1 MNVNSILRSRANPG
15 ERHAQRI
22 DISGASVLR
31 GSGSYRLTLPL
42 VRFRANT
49 AAMSLLFYGHPESGH
64 SYKVALTLSMLE
76 LPHEYRWVDVYA
88 PRDQRAADF
97 RAASPFGEIP
107 ILVVDG
113 VPLAQSNAILL
124 HLMRRTRRLGG
135 ETEARAD
142 QVQQWLFWEANR
154 IGIALGNY
162 RAFVRKEFED
172 EVAPEVVAWFKTR
185 VEGSAER
192 LELEV
197 LKRPFLLGDSIT
209 VADLSCSA
217 YLFLAHEAGIDVTAW
232 PGVHQWLQRIASQ
245 RGFLPIAE
253 LMGEPTT

>member
-1 MNVNSILRSRANPG
+1 
-15 ERHAQRI
+15 
-22 DISGASVLR
+22 
-31 GSGSYRLTLPL
+31 
-42 VRFRANT
+42 
-49 AAMSLLFYGHPESGH
+49 MSLVFYGHPESGH
-64 SYKVALTLSMLE
+64 SYKVALALSMLE
-76 LPHEYRWVDVYA
+76 LRYEYRWVDVFA

-107 ILVVDG
+107 VLVTDG

-142 QVQQWLFWEANR
+142 RVQQWLFWEANR

-162 RAFVRKEFED
+162 RAFVREEFGNET
-172 EVAPEVVAWFKTR
+172 APEVVAWFKAR

-192 LELEV
+192 LDREV
-197 LKRPFLLGDSIT
+197 SDRPFLLGDSIT

-217 YLFLAHEAGIDVTAW
+217 YLFLAHEAGIDVTLW
-232 PGVHQWLQRIASQ
+232 SGVHGWLERIASQ
-245 RGFLPIAE
+245 RGYRPIAE
-253 LMGEPTT
+253 LMSKPRI

>member
-1 MNVNSILRSRANPG
+1 M
-15 ERHAQRI
+15 
-22 DISGASVLR
+22 
-31 GSGSYRLTLPL
+31 PL
-42 VRFRANT
+42 V
-49 AAMSLLFYGHPESGH
+49 FYGHPESGH
-64 SYKVALTLSMLE
+64 SYKVALALSMLE
-76 LPHEYRWVDVYA
+76 LPHEYRWVNVFA

-97 RAASPFGEIP
+97 RAVSPFGEIP

-135 ETEARAD
+135 ETEALAD

-162 RAFVRKEFED
+162 RAFVRKEFGD
-172 EVAPEVVAWFKTR
+172 ETAPEVVAWFKAR

-192 LELEV
+192 LDHQV
-197 LKRPFLLGDSIT
+197 SNRPFLLGDSIT

-217 YLFLAHEAGIDVTAW
+217 YLFLAHEAGIDVTVW
-232 PGVHQWLQRIASQ
+232 PRAHQWLERIASQ
-245 RGFLPIAE
+245 RGFRLMAE
-253 LMGEPTT
+253 LMSTPT

>member
-1 MNVNSILRSRANPG
+1 M
-15 ERHAQRI
+15 
-22 DISGASVLR
+22 SV
-31 GSGSYRLTLPL
+31 
-42 VRFRANT
+42 V
-49 AAMSLLFYGHPESGH
+49 FYGHPESGH
-64 SYKVALTLSMLE
+64 SYKVALALSMLE
-76 LPHEYRWVDVYA
+76 LPHEYRWVDVFA

-107 ILVVDG
+107 ILVTDG

-124 HLMRRTRRLGG
+124 QLMRRTRRLGG

-162 RAFVRKEFED
+162 RAFVRKEFD
-172 EVAPEVVAWFKTR
+172 DDTSPEVVAWFKRR

-192 LELEV
+192 LDRAV
-197 LKRPFLLGDSIT
+197 SNRPFLLGDSIT

-217 YLFLAHEAGIDVTAW
+217 YLFLAHEAGIDVTVW
-232 PGVHQWLQRIASQ
+232 PAVHRWLGRIASQ
-245 RGFLPIAE
+245 PGFGPIAE
-253 LMGEPTT
+253 LMSKPPT

>member
-1 MNVNSILRSRANPG
+1 
-15 ERHAQRI
+15 
-22 DISGASVLR
+22 
-31 GSGSYRLTLPL
+31 
-42 VRFRANT
+42 
-49 AAMSLLFYGHPESGH
+49 MSLVFYGHPESGH
-64 SYKVALTLSMLE
+64 SYKVALALSMLE

-88 PRDQRAADF
+88 RRDQRARDF

-107 ILVVDG
+107 ILVIDG

-162 RAFVRKEFED
+162 RAFVRKEFGD
-172 EVAPEVVAWFKTR
+172 EATPEVLAWFKAR

-192 LELEV
+192 LDREV
-197 LKRPFLLGDSIT
+197 ENRPFLLGDSIS

-217 YLFLAHEAGIDVTAW
+217 YLFLAHEAGIDVSAW
-232 PGVHQWLQRIASQ
+232 PGVHRWLERIASQ
-245 RGFLPIAE
+245 PGFRPIAE
-253 LMGEPTT
+253 LMSKPST

>member
-1 MNVNSILRSRANPG
+1 MSAM
-15 ERHAQRI
+15 
-22 DISGASVLR
+22 
-31 GSGSYRLTLPL
+31 TL
-42 VRFRANT
+42 V
-49 AAMSLLFYGHPESGH
+49 FYGHPESGH
-64 SYKVALTLSMLE
+64 SYKVALALSMLE
-76 LPHEYRWVDVYA
+76 LPHEYRWVDVFA

-107 ILVVDG
+107 ILVADG
-113 VPLAQSNAILL
+113 VSLAQSNAILL

-162 RAFVRKEFED
+162 RAFVRKELGD
-172 EVAPEVVAWFKTR
+172 ETAPEVVAWFKER

-192 LELEV
+192 LDREV
-197 LKRPFLLGDSIT
+197 SKRPFLLGDSIT

-217 YLFLAHEAGIDVTAW
+217 YLFLAHEAGIDVTVW
-232 PGVHQWLQRIASQ
+232 PGVHRWLERIASQ
-245 RGFLPIAE
+245 RGFRPIAE
-253 LMGEPTT
+253 LMSKPST

>member
-1 MNVNSILRSRANPG
+1 M
-15 ERHAQRI
+15 
-22 DISGASVLR
+22 SV
-31 GSGSYRLTLPL
+31 
-42 VRFRANT
+42 
-49 AAMSLLFYGHPESGH
+49 MSLVFYGHPESGH
-64 SYKVALTLSMLE
+64 SYKVALALSMLE
-76 LPHEYRWVDVYA
+76 LPHEYRWVDVFA

-107 ILVVDG
+107 ILVADG

-154 IGIALGNY
+154 IGVALGNY
-162 RAFVRKEFED
+162 RAFVRKEFGD
-172 EVAPEVVAWFKTR
+172 EAAPEVVAWFKGR

-192 LELEV
+192 LEREV
-197 LKRPFLLGDSIT
+197 SNRPFLLGDSIT

-232 PGVHQWLQRIASQ
+232 AGVRRWLERIASQ
-245 RGFLPIAE
+245 RGFRPIAE
-253 LMGEPTT
+253 LMSQPPS